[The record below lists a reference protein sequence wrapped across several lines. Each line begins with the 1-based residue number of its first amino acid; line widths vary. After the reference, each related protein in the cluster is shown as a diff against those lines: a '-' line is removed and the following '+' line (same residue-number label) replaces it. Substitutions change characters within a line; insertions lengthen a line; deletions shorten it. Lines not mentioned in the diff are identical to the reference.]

1 LISYYN
7 DLYNINGPVNLNRY
21 SDLFDLIKKPE
32 LFFQPFVQAM
42 PKLPKRTNSYFEVLQ
57 KQDILLHHPFDSFQ
71 GVVDFLREAA
81 ADPHVLAIKQ
91 TLYRTGSNSPIVDA
105 LVAAAKAGKEVTA
118 IVELRAR
125 FDEEQ
130 NVALA
135 ERLQRFGI
143 HVIYG
148 VVGFKTHAKMLLI
161 ARREEGKLR
170 YYVHMGT
177 GNYHPKT
184 SKLYTDY
191 GLMTSDKEIG
201 DDVYRIFLQLSSM
214 GKASKMDALLYAPF
228 TLHKGIV
235 RRIRTEK
242 ENAEHGKP
250 ARIIAKMNSLYDEEL
265 VNELYAAS
273 KAGVQIDLIVRGVC
287 QLRPGIE
294 GLSENI
300 RVRSI
305 VGRFLEHHRVFY
317 FENGGNTELLCS
329 SADWMTRNMF
339 HRVETCF
346 PIKHKRIR
354 DRMIEDLNLYL
365 SDNTHAWILNADG
378 TYKLLAPK
386 GDEIEIDAQ
395 GILLERWTSRH

>member
-1 LISYYN
+1 
-7 DLYNINGPVNLNRY
+7 
-21 SDLFDLIKKPE
+21 
-32 LFFQPFVQAM
+32 
-42 PKLPKRTNSYFEVLQ
+42 
-57 KQDILLHHPFDSFQ
+57 
-71 GVVDFLREAA
+71 
-81 ADPHVLAIKQ
+81 
-91 TLYRTGSNSPIVDA
+91 
-105 LVAAAKAGKEVTA
+105 
-118 IVELRAR
+118 
-125 FDEEQ
+125 
-130 NVALA
+130 
-135 ERLQRFGI
+135 
-143 HVIYG
+143 
-148 VVGFKTHAKMLLI
+148 
-161 ARREEGKLR
+161 
-170 YYVHMGT
+170 
-177 GNYHPKT
+177 
-184 SKLYTDY
+184 
-191 GLMTSDKEIG
+191 MTSDKEIG

-287 QLRPGIE
+287 QLRPGMQ

-365 SDNTHAWILNADG
+365 ADNTHAWILNADG
-378 TYKLLAPK
+378 TYKLLEPK
-386 GDEIEIDAQ
+386 GDEIEINAQ

>member
-1 LISYYN
+1 
-7 DLYNINGPVNLNRY
+7 
-21 SDLFDLIKKPE
+21 
-32 LFFQPFVQAM
+32 VQAM

-81 ADPHVLAIKQ
+81 ADPNVLAIKQ

-105 LVAAAKAGKEVTA
+105 LVTAAKAGKEVTA

-148 VVGFKTHAKMLLI
+148 VVGFKTHAKMILV
-161 ARREEGKLR
+161 ARRETGKLR
-170 YYVHMGT
+170 YYVHLGT
-177 GNYHPKT
+177 GNYHPRT

-191 GLMTSDKEIG
+191 GLLTSDKDIG
-201 DDVYRIFLQLSSM
+201 EDVYRIFLQLSSM
-214 GKASKMDALLYAPF
+214 GKASRMEALLYAPF
-228 TLHKGIV
+228 TLHKGMV
-235 RRIRTEK
+235 KRIRTEK
-242 ENAEHGKP
+242 EHAEQGRP
-250 ARIIAKMNSLYDEEL
+250 GRIIAKMNALYDEEL

-273 KAGVQIDLIVRGVC
+273 QAGVQIDLIVRGVC
-287 QLRPGIE
+287 QLRPGVA

-305 VGRFLEHHRVFY
+305 IGRFLEHHRVFY
-317 FENGGNTELLCS
+317 FENNGTPELFCS
-329 SADWMTRNMF
+329 SADWMLRNMF

-346 PIKHKRIR
+346 PIKHKKIR
-354 DRMIEDLNLYL
+354 DRIVEDLHLYL
-365 SDNTHAWILNADG
+365 ADNTHAWILKEDG
-378 TYKLLAPK
+378 TYAPSEIQEK
-386 GDEIEIDAQ
+386 DEPIDAQ
-395 GILLERWTSRH
+395 AILLERWAAHSSVVNLHS